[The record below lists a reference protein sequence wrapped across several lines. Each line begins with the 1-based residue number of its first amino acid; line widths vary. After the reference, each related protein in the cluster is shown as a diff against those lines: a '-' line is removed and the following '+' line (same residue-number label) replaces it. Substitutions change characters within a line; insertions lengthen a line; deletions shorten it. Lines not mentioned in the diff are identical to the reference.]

1 MATYLKV
8 EKVAVLDE
16 ENRPVLSK
24 KTGKPVYSYD
34 VVGELQDA
42 TGEIH
47 LARVR
52 MEVMDKSTD
61 EGGKNG
67 ARGRA
72 WANLDLFFGEG
83 VSECDAH
90 LEKKVNTW
98 TDANGEVRETESY
111 EVVIY
116 DDIGFD
122 MRVPMRPCAGTDKV
136 VLGNLLRRQSFIDAH
151 PEALEILKSKKK
163 G

>member
-16 ENRPVLSK
+16 QSRPVLSK
-24 KTGKPVYSYD
+24 KTNKPVYSYD
-34 VVGELQDA
+34 VVGELN
-42 TGEIH
+42 GRV
-47 LARVR
+47 ARCH
-52 MEVMDKSTD
+52 MDVMDKSTD
-61 EGGKNG
+61 EGGKQG
-67 ARGRA
+67 ARGQA

-90 LEKKVNTW
+90 LEKKTKTW
-98 TDANGEVRETESY
+98 TDANGELREAESY

-122 MRVPMRPCAGTDKV
+122 MRLPMKPRTGSDKV
-136 VLGNLLRRQSFIDAH
+136 VLENLLRRQAYIDAH
-151 PEALEILKSKKK
+151 PEILEKLKSNKK